1 MRRRGKICTYTSLVL
16 AFLGFGGVLL
26 YFTLACP
33 DLAAQATEISRL
45 AWLIL
50 IIWAAVFGL
59 GLLVALFVCCDL
71 TMRGRMRIV
80 VMFTDKES
88 SFDKEGD
95 AAGAAAPYKPNMAQR
110 FGGARPEDAGRL
122 SRHGDDFD
130 RVGWGPPRGPPRP
143 PPGAVGY
150 QEPLVGPRGHP
161 PPGGYPPPGCH
172 MPPPGAHMPPPGAHM
187 PPPGAH
193 MPPPGA
199 HMQPGGHM
207 PPPQCAAMERGMSMH
222 GPGMGPGR

>member
-1 MRRRGKICTYTSLVL
+1 
-16 AFLGFGGVLL
+16 
-26 YFTLACP
+26 
-33 DLAAQATEISRL
+33 
-45 AWLIL
+45 
-50 IIWAAVFGL
+50 
-59 GLLVALFVCCDL
+59 
-71 TMRGRMRIV
+71 MRIV

-88 SFDKEGD
+88 SFDKEGE
-95 AAGAAAPYKPNMAQR
+95 AAGAAAPFKPNMAQR

-161 PPGGYPPPGCH
+161 PPGGYPPPGGH
-172 MPPPGAHMPPPGAHM
+172 MPPPGAHMPPGGHM

-193 MPPPGA
+193 MP
-199 HMQPGGHM
+199 PGGHM

>member
-1 MRRRGKICTYTSLVL
+1 
-16 AFLGFGGVLL
+16 
-26 YFTLACP
+26 
-33 DLAAQATEISRL
+33 
-45 AWLIL
+45 
-50 IIWAAVFGL
+50 
-59 GLLVALFVCCDL
+59 
-71 TMRGRMRIV
+71 MRIV

-88 SFDKEGD
+88 SFDKEGE
-95 AAGAAAPYKPNMAQR
+95 AAGAAAPFKPNMAQR

-150 QEPLVGPRGHP
+150 QEPLIGPRGHP
-161 PPGGYPPPGCH
+161 PPGGY
-172 MPPPGAHMPPPGAHM
+172 PPPGAHMPPPGAHM

-199 HMQPGGHM
+199 HMPPPGGYPPPGAHMPPPGAHMPPPGAHM

>member
-1 MRRRGKICTYTSLVL
+1 M
-16 AFLGFGGVLL
+16 
-26 YFTLACP
+26 
-33 DLAAQATEISRL
+33 
-45 AWLIL
+45 
-50 IIWAAVFGL
+50 
-59 GLLVALFVCCDL
+59 ALFVCCDL

-95 AAGAAAPYKPNMAQR
+95 AAGAAAPFKPNMAQR

-150 QEPLVGPRGHP
+150 QEPLIGPRGHP
-161 PPGGYPPPGCH
+161 PPGGY
-172 MPPPGAHMPPPGAHM
+172 PPPGAHMPPPGAHM
-187 PPPGAH
+187 PPPGA
-193 MPPPGA
+193 
-199 HMQPGGHM
+199 HM